1 MKKGENIKYLI
12 IGAGNLLLSDEG
24 MGIHIVNKLQ
34 QQESFKDTEFVDIG
48 TSTLDIG
55 SFLSDDLQK
64 IVIVDCI
71 NTAEYKEG
79 TVFKL
84 TLDDLRARQLNKF
97 SLHQM
102 ELVDSLKLLSIANNL
117 PPVII
122 IGVVPHNIS
131 TFSINLSQEIESVF
145 PEIVEKITKVIED
158 FFKIIMHEYSITC
171 SIIDIVKKIVDEN
184 KVSKVSRIDFEINPA
199 ASLEPYS
206 IKFYYEFLTRD
217 DSILNNARLVFKKP
231 AKKIK
236 CCECGAIYLAKGFPE
251 ICPKC
256 LKINP
261 INGNIDDIRIIAVYA
276 D

>member
-1 MKKGENIKYLI
+1 M
-12 IGAGNLLLSDEG
+12 LLSDEG

-34 QQESFKDTEFVDIG
+34 QNGSFKDTEFVDIG

-71 NTAEYKEG
+71 KTAEYKEG

-131 TFSINLSQEIESVF
+131 TFSINLSQEMQNLF
-145 PEIVEKITKVIED
+145 PAIIEKIKKVIED
-158 FFKIIMHEYSITC
+158 FFKS
-171 SIIDIVKKIVDEN
+171 
-184 KVSKVSRIDFEINPA
+184 
-199 ASLEPYS
+199 
-206 IKFYYEFLTRD
+206 
-217 DSILNNARLVFKKP
+217 
-231 AKKIK
+231 
-236 CCECGAIYLAKGFPE
+236 
-251 ICPKC
+251 
-256 LKINP
+256 
-261 INGNIDDIRIIAVYA
+261 
-276 D
+276 

>member
-24 MGIHIVNKLQ
+24 LGIHIVNKLKEQ
-34 QQESFKDTEFVDIG
+34 GGFAETEFVDIG

-71 NTAEYKEG
+71 KTAEYKEG

-84 TLDDLRARQLNKF
+84 TLDDLRARQLDKF

-131 TFSINLSQEIESVF
+131 IFSIELSPEMEIMF
-145 PEIVEKITKVIED
+145 PAVVDKITNVIRD
-158 FFKIIMHEYSITC
+158 FFKS
-171 SIIDIVKKIVDEN
+171 
-184 KVSKVSRIDFEINPA
+184 
-199 ASLEPYS
+199 
-206 IKFYYEFLTRD
+206 
-217 DSILNNARLVFKKP
+217 
-231 AKKIK
+231 
-236 CCECGAIYLAKGFPE
+236 
-251 ICPKC
+251 
-256 LKINP
+256 
-261 INGNIDDIRIIAVYA
+261 
-276 D
+276 

>member
-24 MGIHIVNKLQ
+24 MGIHIVNKLKE
-34 QQESFKDTEFVDIG
+34 QESFKDTEFVDIG

-55 SFLSDDLQK
+55 SFLSDELQK

-71 NTAEYKEG
+71 KTAEYKEG

-117 PPVII
+117 PPVMI

-131 TFSINLSQEIESVF
+131 TFSMELSPEIETVF
-145 PEIVEKITKVIED
+145 PAIVEKIAKVIED
-158 FFKIIMHEYSITC
+158 FFKS
-171 SIIDIVKKIVDEN
+171 
-184 KVSKVSRIDFEINPA
+184 
-199 ASLEPYS
+199 
-206 IKFYYEFLTRD
+206 
-217 DSILNNARLVFKKP
+217 
-231 AKKIK
+231 
-236 CCECGAIYLAKGFPE
+236 
-251 ICPKC
+251 
-256 LKINP
+256 
-261 INGNIDDIRIIAVYA
+261 
-276 D
+276 

>member
-24 MGIHIVNKLQ
+24 IGIHIVKKLKGQ
-34 QQESFKDTEFVDIG
+34 GSFKDTEFVDIG

-71 NTAEYKEG
+71 KTSEYIEG

-84 TLDDLRARQLNKF
+84 TPDDLRARQLNKF

-131 TFSINLSQEIESVF
+131 TFSINLSQEIEAVF
-145 PEIVEKITKVIED
+145 PAIVEKITKVIED
-158 FFKIIMHEYSITC
+158 F
-171 SIIDIVKKIVDEN
+171 
-184 KVSKVSRIDFEINPA
+184 
-199 ASLEPYS
+199 
-206 IKFYYEFLTRD
+206 
-217 DSILNNARLVFKKP
+217 
-231 AKKIK
+231 
-236 CCECGAIYLAKGFPE
+236 
-251 ICPKC
+251 
-256 LKINP
+256 LKS
-261 INGNIDDIRIIAVYA
+261 
-276 D
+276 

>member
-1 MKKGENIKYLI
+1 LV

-24 MGIHIVNKLQ
+24 MGIHIVNKLKE
-34 QQESFKDTEFVDIG
+34 QESFKDTEFVDIG

-71 NTAEYKEG
+71 KTAEYKEG

-84 TLDDLRARQLNKF
+84 TPDDLRARQLNKF

-117 PPVII
+117 PPIII

-131 TFSINLSQEIESVF
+131 TFSINLSQEIEAVF

-158 FFKIIMHEYSITC
+158 FFKS
-171 SIIDIVKKIVDEN
+171 
-184 KVSKVSRIDFEINPA
+184 
-199 ASLEPYS
+199 
-206 IKFYYEFLTRD
+206 
-217 DSILNNARLVFKKP
+217 
-231 AKKIK
+231 
-236 CCECGAIYLAKGFPE
+236 
-251 ICPKC
+251 
-256 LKINP
+256 
-261 INGNIDDIRIIAVYA
+261 
-276 D
+276 

>member
-1 MKKGENIKYLI
+1 MKKGENIKYLV

-24 MGIHIVNKLQ
+24 MGIHIVNKLKEQ
-34 QQESFKDTEFVDIG
+34 GSFKNTEFVDIG

-71 NTAEYKEG
+71 KTSEYKEG

-131 TFSINLSQEIESVF
+131 TFSINLSQEMQNLF
-145 PEIVEKITKVIED
+145 PAIIEKIKKVIED
-158 FFKIIMHEYSITC
+158 FFKS
-171 SIIDIVKKIVDEN
+171 
-184 KVSKVSRIDFEINPA
+184 
-199 ASLEPYS
+199 
-206 IKFYYEFLTRD
+206 
-217 DSILNNARLVFKKP
+217 
-231 AKKIK
+231 
-236 CCECGAIYLAKGFPE
+236 
-251 ICPKC
+251 
-256 LKINP
+256 
-261 INGNIDDIRIIAVYA
+261 
-276 D
+276 